1 MIPRMGPPYW
11 ATPVGRVW
19 HHVRMPSA
27 PRSPKRRL
35 VRPATVIGGLLLLLV
50 GLALLAIPFLKAPGH
65 AQGARTDLEA
75 AKVSLEAGD
84 VAAAEAS
91 VRSARRHAD
100 QVQEAM
106 QGVGGDI
113 WSLVPVAGEP
123 VADVRHLANAIDHL
137 TTAAEVAVATWPAV
151 NGERATLFGD
161 GAVDVPTLRRLVGAV
176 DQASVNLDAAQ
187 LELGEV
193 GDSAIGVGTRLAE
206 ARDEASEVVTPLA
219 SGARRARSLTDVLP
233 DLFGADVDRTYLLA
247 LLNPS
252 EQRFSGGA
260 PLTIVPMEV
269 SDGRLTMGE
278 ARDTSDPDL
287 FRVGRWTKVEG
298 NPFHDGKL
306 RLSTATYAPD
316 WSVSGEE
323 LLRGWARRTG
333 QEADGLVA
341 VDVVALADMLRITGP
356 VEAPIYGQLDAGN
369 FTQKLVGDYDTH
381 PDNEARKGLN
391 RAIVPVFA
399 ERLLAP
405 GDGVEKIESLRDSAR
420 ARHFALWMRDPDLQA
435 AVADIGLAGTLSETG
450 HDYVAV
456 FSQNTNRSKADYWQ
470 RRTVTSD
477 VTLAEDG
484 SARVRLTISVHN
496 DSPPYLQSFPD
507 PRDGTYVTR
516 WNGLSLGVFLPEAAE
531 ITSASA
537 AGRPQGTRTF
547 DYYGRPYKLLRL
559 TLPPGETRQAV
570 LEYDVPAAAVA
581 PGDGTLTYRLD
592 ATPQG
597 MVIPE
602 ALSVT
607 VQWPEGYDVSDL
619 PDGWTRTGPG
629 TASYQDPGL
638 VTQPSFS
645 ITGSATATAAP

>member
-1 MIPRMGPPYW
+1 
-11 ATPVGRVW
+11 
-19 HHVRMPSA
+19 MPSTRRA
-27 PRSPKRRL
+27 PKRRL
-35 VRPATVIGGLLLLLV
+35 ARPAAIIGGLLLLPV
-50 GLALLAIPFLKAPGH
+50 GLALLAIPFLDAPGH
-65 AQGARTDLEA
+65 AQDARTDLEA
-75 AKVSLEAGD
+75 ARTELEAGD
-84 VAAAEAS
+84 VAAARAS
-91 VRSARRHAD
+91 VQSARRHAD
-100 QVQEAM
+100 QVQEAV
-106 QGVGGDI
+106 QGLGGDI
-113 WSLVPVAGEP
+113 WSLVPVAGAP
-123 VADVRHLANAIDHL
+123 VADVRHLGNALDHL

-161 GAVDVPTLRRLVGAV
+161 GSVHVPTLRRLLGAV
-176 DQASVNLDAAQ
+176 DEASVNLDAAQ
-187 LELGEV
+187 LELDEV

-206 ARDEASEVVTPLA
+206 ARDEATAVVTPLA
-219 SGARRARSLTDVLP
+219 AGAGRARRLADVLP
-233 DLFGADVDRTYLLA
+233 DLFGADDDRTYLLA

-260 PLTIVPMEV
+260 PLTVVPMHV
-269 SDGRLTMGE
+269 SGGRLTMGE

-287 FRVGRWTKVEG
+287 YRVGRWDKVEG

-341 VDVVALADMLRITGP
+341 VDVVALADMLRVTGA
-356 VEAPIYGQLDAGN
+356 VEAPLYGRLDAGN
-369 FTQKLVGDYDTH
+369 FTQKLVGDYDTY
-381 PDNEARKGLN
+381 PDNEARKDLN

-405 GDGVEKIESLRDSAR
+405 GNGIEKLESLRDSAR
-420 ARHFALWMRDPDLQA
+420 GRHFALWMRDPDVQA
-435 AVADIGLAGTLSETG
+435 AVADIGLAGELSQTP

-456 FSQNTNRSKADYWQ
+456 FNQNTNRSKADYWQ

-484 SARVRLTISVHN
+484 SAKVRLTISVHN
-496 DSPPYLQSFPD
+496 DSPPYLQPFPD

-516 WNGLSLGVFLPEAAE
+516 WNGMSLGAFLPDGAQVTTA
-531 ITSASA
+531 TA

-559 TLPPGETRQAV
+559 VLPPGQTREAV

-597 MVIPE
+597 MVSPE
-602 ALSVT
+602 ALSVS
-607 VQWPEGYDVSDL
+607 VRFPAGYDVSDL
-619 PDGWTRTGPG
+619 PAGWTRTGPG
-629 TASYQDPGL
+629 TASYHDPGL

-645 ITGSATATAAP
+645 VTGSAAEAAAP

>member
-1 MIPRMGPPYW
+1 
-11 ATPVGRVW
+11 
-19 HHVRMPSA
+19 MPSSR
-27 PRSPKRRL
+27 RSPQRRL
-35 VRPATVIGGLLLLLV
+35 VRPATVVGGLFLLLV
-50 GLALLAIPFLKAPGH
+50 GLALLAIPFLKAPSH
-65 AQGARTDLEA
+65 AQGARADLEDA
-75 AKVSLEAGD
+75 RVSLAAGD
-84 VAAAEAS
+84 VASAEAS
-91 VRSARRHAD
+91 VQSARRHAD
-100 QVQEAM
+100 QVQDAM
-106 QGVGGDI
+106 QGLGGDI
-113 WSLVPVAGEP
+113 WSLVPVLGEP
-123 VADVRHLANAIDHL
+123 VADVRHLGNALDHL

-151 NGERATLFGD
+151 NGEQATLFAD

-176 DQASVNLDAAQ
+176 EQASANLDAAQ
-187 LELGEV
+187 VELGEV
-193 GDSAIGVGTRLAE
+193 GDSALGVGTRLADV
-206 ARDEASEVVTPLA
+206 RDEASAVVTPLA
-219 SGARRARSLTDVLP
+219 SSARRAEPLAEVLP
-233 DLFGADVDRTYLLA
+233 DLFGVDGDRTYLLA

-269 SDGRLTMGE
+269 SGGRLTMGE

-287 FRVGRWTKVEG
+287 YRVGRWDKVEG

-356 VEAPIYGQLDAGN
+356 VEAPIYGQLDAAN
-369 FTQKLVGDYDTH
+369 FTQKLVGDYDTY
-381 PDNEARKGLN
+381 PDNEARKDLN

-405 GDGVEKIESLRDSAR
+405 GDGIEKIESLRDSAR
-420 ARHFALWMRDPDLQA
+420 GRHFALWMRDPDLQA
-435 AVADIGLAGTLSETG
+435 AVADIGLAGTLSDTG
-450 HDYVAV
+450 NDYLAV
-456 FSQNTNRSKADYWQ
+456 FNQNTNRSKADYWQ
-470 RRTVTSD
+470 RRTLASE

-496 DSPPYLQSFPD
+496 DSPPYLQPYPD
-507 PRDGTYVTR
+507 PRASTYVTR
-516 WNGLSLGVFLPEAAE
+516 WNGMSLGVFLPVGARV
-531 ITSASA
+531 TSATA

-559 TLPPGETRQAV
+559 VLPPGETRQAV
-570 LEYDVPAAAVA
+570 LEYDVPAAALA

-597 MVIPE
+597 MVVPE

-607 VQWPEGYDVSDL
+607 VHWPEGYDVSGL
-619 PDGWTRTGPG
+619 PEGWSRTGPG

-645 ITGSATATAAP
+645 ITGAAAAATAS